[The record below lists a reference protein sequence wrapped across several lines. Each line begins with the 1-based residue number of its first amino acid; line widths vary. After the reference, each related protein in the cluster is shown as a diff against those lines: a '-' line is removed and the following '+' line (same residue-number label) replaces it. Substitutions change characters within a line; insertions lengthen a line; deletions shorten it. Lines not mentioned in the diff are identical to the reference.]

1 MGDPFEMSDSSDFA
15 PLTSCDRKLKLKRQ
29 IKKIAA
35 SSRTANTSSSAVIT
49 NLDFLNLSGSSR
61 FWIAQARLTPASI
74 KAHQLFIND
83 DDDFIP
89 SISQKVS
96 KGQPRA
102 CPPSPSSDSSGFVKK
117 RRDSLRQ
124 VSNREYIN
132 YPRKKRNRD
141 QMVENQIDP
150 QQIMSARKESP
161 QTQRKRV
168 RACAISR
175 SQSPIEFD
183 KAIFEF
189 EKGNALQK
197 HQPFTMVKV
206 IIVRAQHPKIIC
218 PKWIAIFLNVS
229 RSRQKE
235 IIRQQTSN
243 LLILIYK
250 VNVLLK
256 MNEFWELPR

>member
-15 PLTSCDRKLKLKRQ
+15 PLTSCDMKLKLKRQ

-35 SSRTANTSSSAVIT
+35 SSRLANTSSSAVIT
-49 NLDFLNLSGSSR
+49 NLVFLNLSGSSR
-61 FWIAQARLTPASI
+61 FWIAQARLMPASI

-102 CPPSPSSDSSGFVKK
+102 CLSSPSSDSSGFVKK
-117 RRDSLRQ
+117 GRNSLRH

-132 YPRKKRNRD
+132 YPRNKRNRD
-141 QMVENQIDP
+141 QMVENQIDA

-175 SQSPIEFD
+175 NRSPIEFD

-197 HQPFTMVKV
+197 HQPFIIAKVKLSGQD
-206 IIVRAQHPKIIC
+206 IPK
-218 PKWIAIFLNVS
+218 
-229 RSRQKE
+229 
-235 IIRQQTSN
+235 
-243 LLILIYK
+243 
-250 VNVLLK
+250 
-256 MNEFWELPR
+256 